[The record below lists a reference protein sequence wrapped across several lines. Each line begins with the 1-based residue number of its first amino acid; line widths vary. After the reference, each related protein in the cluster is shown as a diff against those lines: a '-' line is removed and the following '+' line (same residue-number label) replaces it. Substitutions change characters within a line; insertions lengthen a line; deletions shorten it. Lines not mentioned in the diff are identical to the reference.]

1 MNFLAAHHLL
11 EFIGTGAF
19 GGVVASLVF
28 APRHD
33 YGTESYNMG
42 SDHLLVLPPTPEQ
55 YASATPQARGI
66 TPRGDDTMEGPGI

>member
-19 GGVVASLVF
+19 GGVVAPLVF

-33 YGTESYNMG
+33 YGTESDHMG

-55 YASATPQARGI
+55 YP
-66 TPRGDDTMEGPGI
+66 

>member
-19 GGVVASLVF
+19 GGVVDPLVF

-33 YGTESYNMG
+33 YGTGSYNMG
-42 SDHLLVLPPTPEQ
+42 ADHLLVLPLTPEQ
-55 YASATPQARGI
+55 YP
-66 TPRGDDTMEGPGI
+66 